1 MECYQLAT
9 VPTASKPMS
18 KSHATLPCR
27 DGNRSIRTVSKIILV
42 VKQNRSNRF
51 GLAGLEF
58 QADQLLSYN
67 VLVYVDAFYTVYL
80 MIIH

>member
-1 MECYQLAT
+1 VAT

-18 KSHATLPCR
+18 KSHTTLPCR
-27 DGNRSIRTVSKIILV
+27 DGNRSAKTVSKSNSV

-51 GLAGLEF
+51 GLARLEF

-67 VLVYVDAFYTVYL
+67 VLFYVDTFCAVYL
-80 MIIH
+80 MIIY